1 MTLNPPAGSASSQW
15 LLKEW
20 CLRLGQS
27 IEAMTGEPG
36 QVSERADISGAPEI
50 GSWWS
55 QPFSIAPDCRV
66 WVGAPEPSQKLIGR
80 KVLAGAGIDDCS
92 DEDQISTYRE
102 ILQQALA
109 GLAHGLSGLTG
120 REVTASNGAE
130 SPDGPSHAILL
141 DIVLPGESP
150 TPLIFGWSAETLDH
164 IDQKPAPPKAKA
176 AAAAERTT
184 APAPT
189 ASEPPPTSIAQP
201 ATGRTIDLL
210 YDVELPV
217 AVSFGRAHLPL
228 KEVLKLTSGSIIE
241 LNRTVNEPVEI
252 IINNCVI
259 ARGEVVVVDGNYGVR
274 IQQIISKSERL
285 RTLH

>member
-1 MTLNPPAGSASSQW
+1 MILNPSAASASSQW

-27 IEAMTGEPG
+27 IEAMTGEAG
-36 QVSERADISGAPEI
+36 QVSEQSDTSAAPEI
-50 GSWWS
+50 ASWWN
-55 QPFSIAPDCRV
+55 QPFSIDPACRV
-66 WVGAPEPSQKLIGR
+66 WVGAPDASQKLIGR

-120 REVTASNGAE
+120 REVTANGGAE
-130 SPDGPSHAILL
+130 SPDGPTHAILL
-141 DIVLPGESP
+141 DIVLPGETP
-150 TPLIFGWSAETLDH
+150 TPLIFGWSTETLDR
-164 IDQKPAPPKAKA
+164 IDQKPAPPKAKPASPERPA
-176 AAAAERTT
+176 AAA
-184 APAPT
+184 PA
-189 ASEPPPTSIAQP
+189 AAEPPPSTGQP

>member
-1 MTLNPPAGSASSQW
+1 MTLNPAGTASSRW
-15 LLKEW
+15 LIKEW
-20 CLRLGQS
+20 CLRLSQS
-27 IEAMTGEPG
+27 LEAMTGEATPVVE
-36 QVSERADISGAPEI
+36 QSDASAAP
-50 GSWWS
+50 SVDLWWV

-66 WVGAPEPSQKLIGR
+66 WVGATSDACQAIGH
-80 KVLAGAGIDDCS
+80 KVLAAAGIDETS
-92 DEDQISTYRE
+92 PEDNLSTYRE

-120 REVTASNGAE
+120 REVTAGDGQE
-130 SPDGPSHAILL
+130 SADAPSHAVLL
-141 DIVLPGESP
+141 DAVLPGG
-150 TPLIFGWSAETLDH
+150 TAVAILFGWTQDTLDR
-164 IDQKPAPPKAKA
+164 IDRKPAAAPDPKPAPR
-176 AAAAERTT
+176 ET
-184 APAPT
+184 APAAAP
-189 ASEPPPTSIAQP
+189 ASEPDP
-201 ATGRTIDLL
+201 ATGRTMDLL

-241 LNRTVNEPVEI
+241 LNRTVSEPVEI

-274 IQQIISKSERL
+274 IQQIISKTERL

>member
-1 MTLNPPAGSASSQW
+1 MILNPAGGSASSQW
-15 LLKEW
+15 LIKEW

-36 QVSERADISGAPEI
+36 QVSEQADASAAPQP
-50 GSWWS
+50 GSWWC

-66 WVGAPEPSQKLIGR
+66 WIGAPEASQKLIGK
-80 KVLAGAGIDDCS
+80 KVLAGAGIEDCS

-120 REVTASNGAE
+120 REVTAAAGAE
-130 SPDGPSHAILL
+130 SPDGPSHAVLL
-141 DIVLPGESP
+141 DIVFAGE
-150 TPLIFGWSAETLDH
+150 TPAPLLFGWSAETLDH
-164 IDQKPAPPKAKA
+164 VDQKPAPPKAKA
-176 AAAAERTT
+176 AAAAERPS
-184 APAPT
+184 AAPMAAEPAPSSNS
-189 ASEPPPTSIAQP
+189 AP